1 MMQTLSTVASRPRMH
16 ACVHLHTR
24 TDAFRTVTVFPRP
37 CSMHRAA
44 FLREKFTHIFYSV
57 NIYSLYSDLKNA
69 RALLRFNSF
78 DRFDGKQNRRNKE
91 QIRVDIFTDFYRLD
105 SIKELKFKQS
115 FVLPVKNYNK
125 YSVFLH
131 GIRILFRIFKLPIKI
146 PTRIIPNEDHELNC
160 DKNL

>member
-69 RALLRFNSF
+69 RALLRFNSL
-78 DRFDGKQNRRNKE
+78 DRFDGKQNRRNKK
-91 QIRVDIFTDFYRLD
+91 QIRIDIFTVFFLD
-105 SIKELKFKQS
+105 SIKELKLKHS

-125 YSVFLH
+125 YYPVFLYYT
-131 GIRILFRIFKLPIKI
+131 RILFRIFKLPIKI
-146 PTRIIPNEDHELNC
+146 PTRIMSNEHES
-160 DKNL
+160 